1 MVLLRVF
8 AWKKMGQNRFFIR
21 RGGYPTFQ
29 PPLVVKIQVIRQYM
43 ASYFFLK
50 WGGAYDKKKK
60 LSDPTCE
67 HTNKLLF

>member
-43 ASYFFLK
+43 ASYFFFK
-50 WGGAYDKKKK
+50 WGGAYDKKKIIR
-60 LSDPTCE
+60 SNMWTYE
-67 HTNKLLF
+67 